1 MNINPAGFPQQFNQQ
16 YIPNQAQQTVRPER
30 QTNPNFFSVY
40 VGNLPQK
47 AFYDLD
53 LQKFFTTKGYKILKA
68 KVVINQQTG
77 QPKGFG
83 FLTFYT
89 KEEAEKCINEMN
101 NQEIQ
106 GQAIRMQPE
115 FKKENR
121 QFDENANILIKN
133 LDKDITQEI
142 IFNEFK

>member
-1 MNINPAGFPQQFNQQ
+1 
-16 YIPNQAQQTVRPER
+16 
-30 QTNPNFFSVY
+30 
-40 VGNLPQK
+40 
-47 AFYDLD
+47 
-53 LQKFFTTKGYKILKA
+53 
-68 KVVINQQTG
+68 
-77 QPKGFG
+77 
-83 FLTFYT
+83 
-89 KEEAEKCINEMN
+89 MN
-101 NQEIQ
+101 NQEIH